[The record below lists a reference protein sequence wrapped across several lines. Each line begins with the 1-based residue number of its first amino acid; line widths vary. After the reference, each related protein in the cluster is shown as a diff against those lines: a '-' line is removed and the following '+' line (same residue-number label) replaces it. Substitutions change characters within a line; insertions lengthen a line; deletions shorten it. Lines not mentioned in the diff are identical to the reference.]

1 MQSSKEL
8 MQKFEKDIS
17 LKDPRNKIG
26 FGSKKANNGTIK
38 EDGKYQLHEFGM
50 DNVRNS
56 NVSYK
61 QKKINEDPSY
71 LQSNF
76 FRRADLQN
84 TLQRKS
90 TNTGANSRMLKR

>member
-1 MQSSKEL
+1 MKNSGHDAKFNQLLQSSLQSSKEL
-8 MQKFEKDIS
+8 MQKFEKDFC

-26 FGSKKANNGTIK
+26 YGSKKTNRGSIK

-50 DNVRNS
+50 DSIGNS

-76 FRRADLQN
+76 FRRADL
-84 TLQRKS
+84 
-90 TNTGANSRMLKR
+90 